1 MENKKNKPALFMNRE
16 EKKQILIDGLLH
28 AKENKDKID
37 SLTKLQNEMCVSFPA
52 KVVAIAAIK
61 DDDLSAYFAK
71 AFADAYS
78 ANGFTSLIID
88 ANLYNQKLKSIIGSD
103 DGVEVKEEGREK
115 QFLFVDKNTEAW
127 CLDNEIYPST
137 VYKSGIIQNTIN
149 DNKDK
154 YDHFILI
161 VPSIKEHKEI
171 SLLKDV
177 VDSIIL
183 VSQKNV
189 TLKEHIYY
197 AIQYLRENELPLAK
211 TVVIK

>member
-1 MENKKNKPALFMNRE
+1 MKLFMSK
-16 EKKQILIDGLLH
+16 EKKRNNFLNGLLTS
-28 AKENKDKID
+28 KDKEDKIKA
-37 SLTKLQNEMCVSFPA
+37 LTTLQNEMCVSFPT
-52 KVVAIAAIK
+52 KVVAIAGIK
-61 DDDLSAYFAK
+61 DDELAAYFAK

-78 ANGFTSLIID
+78 ANGSTSLIID
-88 ANLYNQKLKSIIGSD
+88 ANLYNQKLKTIIGGD
-103 DGVEVKEEGREK
+103 DSVEAKEEGKEK

-137 VYKSGIIQNTIN
+137 VYKSGVIQKTIN

-177 VDSIIL
+177 IDSIIL
-183 VSQKNV
+183 ISQKNV

>member
-1 MENKKNKPALFMNRE
+1 MKLFMSKE
-16 EKKQILIDGLLH
+16 EKRNNLLNGLLTS
-28 AKENKDKID
+28 KDKEDKIKA
-37 SLTKLQNEMCVSFPA
+37 LTTLQNEMCVSFPT
-52 KVVAIAAIK
+52 KVVAIAGIK
-61 DDDLSAYFAK
+61 DDELAAYFAK

-78 ANGFTSLIID
+78 ANGSTSLIID
-88 ANLYNQKLKSIIGSD
+88 ANLYNQKLKTIIGGD
-103 DGVEVKEEGREK
+103 DSVEAKEEGKEK

-137 VYKSGIIQNTIN
+137 VYKSGVIQKTIN

-177 VDSIIL
+177 IDSIIL
-183 VSQKNV
+183 ISQKNV

>member
-1 MENKKNKPALFMNRE
+1 MSKE
-16 EKKQILIDGLLH
+16 EKRNNLLNGLLTS
-28 AKENKDKID
+28 KDKEDKIKA
-37 SLTKLQNEMCVSFPA
+37 LTTLQNEMCVSFPT
-52 KVVAIAAIK
+52 KVVAIAGIK
-61 DDDLSAYFAK
+61 DDELAAYFAK

-78 ANGFTSLIID
+78 ANGSTSLIID
-88 ANLYNQKLKSIIGSD
+88 ANLYNQKLKTIIGGD
-103 DGVEVKEEGREK
+103 DSVEAKEEGKEK

-137 VYKSGIIQNTIN
+137 VYKSGVIQKTIN

-177 VDSIIL
+177 IDSIIL
-183 VSQKNV
+183 ISQKNV

>member
-1 MENKKNKPALFMNRE
+1 MKLFMNKQEKRNNLLNGLLTSKDKE
-16 EKKQILIDGLLH
+16 EKIK
-28 AKENKDKID
+28 
-37 SLTKLQNEMCVSFPA
+37 SLTTLQNEMCVSFPT
-52 KVVAIAAIK
+52 KVVAIAGIK
-61 DDDLSAYFAK
+61 DDELAAYFAK

-78 ANGFTSLIID
+78 ANGSTSLIID
-88 ANLYNQKLKSIIGSD
+88 ANLYDQKLRTIIGGSD
-103 DGVEVKEEGREK
+103 SVEVKEEGKEK
-115 QFLFVDKNTEAW
+115 RFLFVDKNTEAW

-137 VYKSGIIQNTIN
+137 VYKSGVIQKTIN

-177 VDSIIL
+177 IDSIIL

-197 AIQYLRENELPLAK
+197 AIQ
-211 TVVIK
+211 

>member
-1 MENKKNKPALFMNRE
+1 MKLFTGKE
-16 EKKQILIDGLLH
+16 EKRNNLLKGLLTS
-28 AKENKDKID
+28 KDKEDKIKA
-37 SLTKLQNEMCVSFPA
+37 LTTLQNEISVSFPT
-52 KVVAIAAIK
+52 KVVAIAGIK
-61 DDDLSAYFAK
+61 DYELAAYFAK

-78 ANGFTSLIID
+78 ANGSTSLIID
-88 ANLYNQKLKSIIGSD
+88 ANLDNQKLRGIIGNQD
-103 DGVEVKEEGREK
+103 LDVETKEQGKEK
-115 QFLFVDKNTEAW
+115 QFISIDKNTDAW

-137 VYKSGIIQNTIN
+137 IYKSGVIQKTIN

-177 VDSIIL
+177 IDSIIL

-197 AIQYLRENELPLAK
+197 VIQYLRENELPLAK

>member
-1 MENKKNKPALFMNRE
+1 MNKQEKRNNLLNGLLTSKDKE
-16 EKKQILIDGLLH
+16 EKIK
-28 AKENKDKID
+28 A
-37 SLTKLQNEMCVSFPA
+37 LTTLQNEISVSFST
-52 KVVAIAAIK
+52 KVVAIAGIK
-61 DDDLSAYFAK
+61 DDELAAYFAK

-78 ANGFTSLIID
+78 ANGSTSLIID

-103 DGVEVKEEGREK
+103 DSVEVKEEGKEK

-127 CLDNEIYPST
+127 CLDNEVYPST
-137 VYKSGIIQNTIN
+137 VYKSGIIQKTIN

-161 VPSIKEHKEI
+161 VPSIKEHKEV

-177 VDSIIL
+177 IDSIIL

-197 AIQYLRENELPLAK
+197 AIQYLRENKLPLAK

>member
-1 MENKKNKPALFMNRE
+1 MKLFMSKQEKRNNLLNGLLASKDKE
-16 EKKQILIDGLLH
+16 EKIK
-28 AKENKDKID
+28 A
-37 SLTKLQNEMCVSFPA
+37 LTTLQNEISVSFPT
-52 KVVAIAAIK
+52 KVVAIAGIK
-61 DDDLSAYFAK
+61 DDELAAYFAK

-78 ANGFTSLIID
+78 ANGSASLIID
-88 ANLYNQKLKSIIGSD
+88 ANLYNQKLNSIIGGD
-103 DGVEVKEEGREK
+103 DSVEVKEEGKEK

-137 VYKSGIIQNTIN
+137 IYKSGVIQKTIN

-177 VDSIIL
+177 IDSIIL

>member
-1 MENKKNKPALFMNRE
+1 MKLFTSKE
-16 EKKQILIDGLLH
+16 EKRNNLLNGLLTS
-28 AKENKDKID
+28 KDKEEKIKA
-37 SLTKLQNEMCVSFPA
+37 LTTLQNEISVSFPT
-52 KVVAIAAIK
+52 KIVAIAGIK
-61 DDDLSAYFAK
+61 DDELAAYFAK

-78 ANGFTSLIID
+78 ANGSTSLIID
-88 ANLYNQKLKSIIGSD
+88 ANLYDQKLRTIIGGSD
-103 DGVEVKEEGREK
+103 SVEVKEDGKEK

-137 VYKSGIIQNTIN
+137 VYKSGVIQKTIN

-161 VPSIKEHKEI
+161 VPSIKEHKEM

-177 VDSIIL
+177 IDSIIL
-183 VSQKNV
+183 ISQKNV

-197 AIQYLRENELPLAK
+197 AIQYLYENNLPLAK
-211 TVVIK
+211 TVVLK